1 VKEKD
6 FIECTVIPHILGG
19 ASWYHKDTLVFHIH
33 PDGRKEDLRKKPPY
47 LPMTPCPHCDAFGP
61 KVAHVS
67 GHDPLRH
74 VDPSLGVPVKL
85 KDE

>member
-1 VKEKD
+1 MKKD
-6 FIECTVIPHILGG
+6 FIECTVI
-19 ASWYHKDTLVFHIH
+19 AH
-33 PDGRKEDLRKKPPY
+33 PDGSLVWSHKGTPVFKIHSDETKEDLRKKPPY